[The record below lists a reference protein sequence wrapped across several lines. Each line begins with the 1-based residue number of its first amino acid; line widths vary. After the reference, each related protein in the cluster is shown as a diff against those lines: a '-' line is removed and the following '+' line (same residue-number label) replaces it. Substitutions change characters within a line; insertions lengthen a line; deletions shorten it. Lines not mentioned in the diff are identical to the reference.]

1 MLSTKLGSSFS
12 TAEDEI
18 ELHKEPDILGEV
30 AAHLL
35 LYTRNLTPDPL
46 DEPVQL
52 RHLVLGV
59 FEVITMPAYCQLQ
72 LLDLVSER

>member
-1 MLSTKLGSSFS
+1 MKLNLAK
-12 TAEDEI
+12 T
-18 ELHKEPDILGEV
+18 LTREV

-35 LYTRNLTPDPL
+35 LYIRNLTPDPL

-59 FEVITMPAYCQLQ
+59 FEVITVPACCQLQ
-72 LLDLVSER
+72 LLDLVSRR